1 MPTAHDNALPTVS
14 VLGLGSM
21 GSSIALRLRD
31 QGHSITVWN
40 RSRAKAD
47 AVATYDGV
55 GQARVALTPA
65 EAISSCAPNAII
77 ILIVTDIKTTKNILF
92 SEGVGDALQG
102 RTLVNLASGN
112 PDEGRDV
119 AAVVAEVSRGKA
131 AYIDGAYSGNP
142 SKARAGQGQ
151 LFLSSEKRETVERAS
166 VMTGL
171 AEVTYCGGIGA
182 SRAFDYAVVDLF
194 FANTLS
200 FMSNAAALQNE
211 EVEMQPLFKAIA
223 ARLAT
228 VPAVLELYS
237 ERMKSRSEQDY
248 IKDTT
253 CTLNAARSYWASRL
267 PYNKVHGIPS
277 HLTNLFVDLLDDAS
291 GGREG
296 EHSAADLSRL
306 QEVVR
311 YGREPPFSS
320 THPWIVLV
328 LGAVVGATA
337 ASAFWYQRA
346 RAR

>member
-1 MPTAHDNALPTVS
+1 
-14 VLGLGSM
+14 M

-151 LFLSSEKRETVERAS
+151 LLLSSE
-166 VMTGL
+166 
-171 AEVTYCGGIGA
+171 
-182 SRAFDYAVVDLF
+182 
-194 FANTLS
+194 
-200 FMSNAAALQNE
+200 
-211 EVEMQPLFKAIA
+211 
-223 ARLAT
+223 
-228 VPAVLELYS
+228 
-237 ERMKSRSEQDY
+237 
-248 IKDTT
+248 
-253 CTLNAARSYWASRL
+253 
-267 PYNKVHGIPS
+267 
-277 HLTNLFVDLLDDAS
+277 
-291 GGREG
+291 
-296 EHSAADLSRL
+296 
-306 QEVVR
+306 
-311 YGREPPFSS
+311 
-320 THPWIVLV
+320 
-328 LGAVVGATA
+328 
-337 ASAFWYQRA
+337 
-346 RAR
+346 